1 MTPPRLSSIP
11 TTPRRKWHGKF
22 DRWQFRTCDYLRSSR
37 QRPQWSAMGW
47 TWAVATVSPNGL
59 GIADPVL
66 QAASLS
72 RIAPPAKAV
81 TTPRKAKIA
90 KSVKRKGR
98 GE

>member
-1 MTPPRLSSIP
+1 
-11 TTPRRKWHGKF
+11 
-22 DRWQFRTCDYLRSSR
+22 
-37 QRPQWSAMGW
+37 MGW